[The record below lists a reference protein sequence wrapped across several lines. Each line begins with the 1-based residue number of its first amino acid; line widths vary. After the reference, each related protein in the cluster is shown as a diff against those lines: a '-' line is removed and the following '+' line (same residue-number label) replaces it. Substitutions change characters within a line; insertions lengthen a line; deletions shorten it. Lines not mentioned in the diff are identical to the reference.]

1 MSATAQQL
9 KAAYLLDLQFDDR
22 NGGFVHFQTALN
34 FLNKIDK
41 FSVEANVASLEI
53 INYLSVQAQV
63 LHDALTKY
71 ANDRTEDD
79 AKDLKTAVYTFYD
92 LVVPDTEAKAIAQ
105 KAFMAVCKT
114 VAAANATAAAE
125 AAEVTEVAA
134 AEVAEVAVEAI
145 ITFTAEAA

>member
-9 KAAYLLDLQFDDR
+9 KAAYLIDLQFDDR

-53 INYLSVQAQV
+53 INYLSAQAQV
-63 LHDALTKY
+63 LHDALVKY

-79 AKDLKTAVYTFYD
+79 ANNLKATIYTFYD

-105 KAFMAVCKT
+105 KAFMAVCKA
-114 VAAANATAAAE
+114 VAATNAAAAVAAVE
-125 AAEVTEVAA
+125 VVNSAAEVE
-134 AEVAEVAVEAI
+134 EVAVEAT